1 MFSCI
6 LGIFSILAI
15 TGNTVKIEQAKETWS
30 QTLSQKFGQTEHKY
44 KGYPDSATYIE
55 CHSGWFESR
64 IGANGFVLIWI
75 GANIPGN
82 ETDTNYQGTVDLK
95 VAKELI
101 FNSVNFYPPISQDTI
116 LPDTTNPVTSVKLN
130 NGEALLWIRDS
141 WAENLILWAVPRDS
155 TLKPSHPMPYT
166 IEGKGL
172 AATTLRIEGPK
183 RINTSGEM
191 GGRYLV
197 RVVDNDG
204 DIVTGYGDIIDP
216 DSVSIKVIE
225 EFPDSSAKL
234 KDFLTGEGD
243 SIDCG
248 LISGQ
253 ATVFLS
259 DSLVE
264 KVTLIATSNTGSL
277 IPDTFEVDVR
287 PANEATVILPISF
300 SGTYGTKGVDKTIL
314 ALAFASGIDGPD
326 PNNNTSQ
333 VELAPTDIMGT
344 PGTASISPTGPQTL
358 TGGLASFTLSDNEA
372 DSGVIVQTILSGT
385 PELSPWWFEKVG
397 YGFKE
402 PGEAVVIHPSG
413 PSTAIVGD
421 TTTLFVY
428 AVDANDSLDATYDGW
443 VWIYINDENG
453 SCVALEYGTGDTLD
467 IIHIQN
473 GIGRVWITDSE
484 VEEVNIEF
492 EDAEKQDGPFG
503 GYLGNFG
510 LPDDGMKISFELPG
524 DSASHWVLELP
535 KGVGNKFPTGIKVV
549 GTIKA
554 CDDSGLVDTAF
565 NDTAQFTISGF
576 AVSSDTSIPMAKGME
591 TIEFS
596 DDSVEKVVVV
606 VSGAGLTPWVDTV
619 EFVASGTATWLVP
632 IVQDKILVNDSLT
645 CVIYAMTPE
654 FGIDTSWNGV
664 AKISYWD
671 PGASSVSWVENIYS
685 IPITNGSG
693 SITMLDSEVESVAV
707 FLEYVSGT
715 PPLSPMDNDTGY
727 IQFEAKL
734 WTEFPDSV
742 SVGGATDTLVFK
754 TLDKLDS
761 LAEHTAWVQ
770 IRWNE
775 EISNGSVTLIP
786 DSFQI
791 VDGIGIV
798 EIENTEA
805 ETVWVHCWSEDPLIQ
820 EHNEFVGAIAFTGVG
835 AEEEKLPTKFSFSLG
850 SPNPFAN
857 RAIIHYSLPADRTIY
872 DSRLTIYDLTG
883 RIVRTLVNRKEKPG
897 YYTVK
902 WDGRDSNHKKL
913 ASGIYFCKLE
923 SGDYRIT
930 KKLILLK

>member
-1 MFSCI
+1 MFSFV
-6 LGIFSILAI
+6 LGIFSILAM
-15 TGNTVKIEQAKETWS
+15 TGNTVKIEQASETWS
-30 QTLSQKFGQTEHKY
+30 QALAQKFGQEEHKY

-64 IGANGFVLIWI
+64 IGANGFILVWI
-75 GANIPGN
+75 GANIPGD
-82 ETDTNYQGTVDLK
+82 ETDTNYQDTVDLK
-95 VAKELI
+95 VVKELGI
-101 FNSVNFYPPISQDTI
+101 NSVNFYLPMPPDMI
-116 LPDTTNPVTSVKLN
+116 PDTNNPVTSVGLN
-130 NGEALLWIRDS
+130 DGEGMVWLRDS
-141 WAENLILWAVPRDS
+141 QSENLILWAIPKDS
-155 TLKPSHPMPYT
+155 TLKPSHPIPYT
-166 IEGKGL
+166 IETSGDS
-172 AATTLRIEGPK
+172 ATRLKIEGPK
-183 RINTSGEM
+183 RINIAGGNNDM

-197 RVVDNDG
+197 RVVDDSG
-204 DIVTGYGDIIDP
+204 YIVTSYGDIIDP

-234 KDFLTGEGD
+234 KDFMTGEGD
-243 SIDCG
+243 SVGCG

-253 ATVFLS
+253 ANVFLS
-259 DSLVE
+259 DSMVE

-287 PANEATVILPISF
+287 PSDEATVIFPISF
-300 SGTYGTKGVDKTIL
+300 SGTYGTRGVDKSIL
-314 ALAFASGIDGPD
+314 AIAFLEDGPD

-333 VELAPTDIMGT
+333 VELAPIDIMGT
-344 PGTASISPTGPQTL
+344 ASAVISPVGPQTL
-358 TGGLASFTLSDNEA
+358 TGGLASFTLSDDEA
-372 DSGVIVQTILSGT
+372 DSGVIVHTILSGT

-402 PGEAVVIHPSG
+402 PGDATLIHPFG

-421 TTTLFVY
+421 TAVLYVH
-428 AVDANDSLDATYDGW
+428 AVDANDSLDITYDGW
-443 VWIYINDENG
+443 VWIGINDENS
-453 SCVALEYGTGDTLD
+453 SCVSLEYGTGDTLD

-473 GIGRVWITDSE
+473 GIGRAWVTDPE

-492 EDAEKQDGPFG
+492 EDAEKGDGPFG

-535 KGVGNKFPTGIKVV
+535 KGVGNKFPTGLKVV

-576 AVSSDTSIPMAKGME
+576 AVPADTNIPMTKGIE

-619 EFVASGTATWLVP
+619 EFVTPNTATWLVP
-632 IVQDKILVNDSLT
+632 IAPEEILVNDSLT

-664 AKISYWD
+664 AKVSYWD
-671 PGASSVSWVENIYS
+671 PGASSVSWVGNPDS

-693 SITMLDSEVESVAV
+693 RIVMLDSEVESVAV
-707 FLEYVSGT
+707 FLEYVSGN
-715 PPLSPMDNDTGY
+715 PPLSPMDDDTGY

-734 WTEFPDSV
+734 VGILPDSTCAV
-742 SVGGATDTLVFK
+742 PTTIIFK
-754 TLDKLDS
+754 TVDVLDS
-761 LAEHTAWVQ
+761 LTEYTTWIHFWCV
-770 IRWNE
+770 E
-775 EISNGSVTLIP
+775 EIPNGSVVFNP
-786 DSFQI
+786 SDSFQI
-791 VDGIGIV
+791 VDGLGHV
-798 EIENTEA
+798 EIQDFSEPES
-805 ETVWVHCWSEDPLIQ
+805 VWIYISTEDPLIQ
-820 EHNEFVGAIAFTGVG
+820 ERDEFLGSIALYFPGV
-835 AEEEKLPTKFSFSLG
+835 EEEKIPSKFSFSLG

-857 RAIIHYSLPADRTIY
+857 RAIIRYSLPAGQGIY

-883 RIVRTLVNRKEKPG
+883 RTVRTLVNRKEKPG

-902 WDGRDSNHKKL
+902 WDGRDSNHRKL

-923 SGDYRIT
+923 SGDYQVT
-930 KKLILLK
+930 KKLILLR